1 MELLYLASASSKF
14 DDYSNLT
21 LYSYSIT
28 CLVWESLDITIVCIC
43 SELLKI
49 FTTVPQPNIDGI

>member
-1 MELLYLASASSKF
+1 MELHLASAASKF

-21 LYSYSIT
+21 LYSNNIA
-28 CLVWESLDITIVCIC
+28 CLVWESLDISIVCIC

-49 FTTVPQPNIDGI
+49 FATVPQPNIDGI